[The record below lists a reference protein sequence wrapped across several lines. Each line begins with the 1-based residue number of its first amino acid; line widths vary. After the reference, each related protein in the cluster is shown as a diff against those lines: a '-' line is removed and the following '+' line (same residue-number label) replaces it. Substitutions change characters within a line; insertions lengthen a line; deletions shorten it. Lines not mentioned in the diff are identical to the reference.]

1 MTVDVENVY
10 TDKHADND
18 DADDLNDDHDYN
30 DDDAVNDC
38 HGEGDDEDVND
49 VGAHM

>member
-10 TDKHADND
+10 TYNHADND
-18 DADDLNDDHDYN
+18 NADDLNDDRDYN